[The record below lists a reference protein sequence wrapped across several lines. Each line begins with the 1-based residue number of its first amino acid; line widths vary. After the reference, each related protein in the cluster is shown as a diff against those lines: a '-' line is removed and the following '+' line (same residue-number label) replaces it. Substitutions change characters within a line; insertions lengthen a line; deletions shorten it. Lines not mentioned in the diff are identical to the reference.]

1 MTTKHE
7 ALQEA
12 ARAAPPLGATGLTLW
27 GVPLN
32 EVLILLTIVYT
43 LFLLVDKFPVVVK
56 RVRSAWLWLKGKHV
70 KESD

>member
-1 MTTKHE
+1 MKHE
-7 ALQEA
+7 TMQEA

-43 LFLLVDKFPVVVK
+43 LFLLVDKFPRVVE
-56 RVRSAWLWLKGKHV
+56 RVRSAWLWLKEKYD
-70 KESD
+70 KESN